1 MSRYRFFRKL
11 RNSSSSRCYRYPPPV
26 LSITESL
33 EYGFAEM
40 LQRLAFTVIGA
51 IMIWW
56 SWMLLEPQIPKFPNV
71 EWLAVIVGIFT
82 LFLGIRNALSIFKGL
97 TWGQVFLTLLF
108 VAVNAWIIWF
118 A

>member
-1 MSRYRFFRKL
+1 MSRYKYFRRL
-11 RNSSSSRCYRYPPPV
+11 NGRRCYRYPPPV
-26 LSITESL
+26 LSISESF

-40 LQRLAFTVIGA
+40 LQRVAFTIIGA

-56 SWMLLEPQIPKFPNV
+56 SWSLLQPQIPKFPNLD
-71 EWLAVIVGIFT
+71 WFIVIVAIFT
-82 LFLGIRNALSIFKGL
+82 LLLGIRNVLSIFKGL

-108 VAVNAWIIWF
+108 VAINAYLVWF